1 MSGALLSLWVA
12 LIGADRFDFAGGHAF
27 FTATPFIILTPLVI
41 LSEMIR
47 RRRFLHPVRIPPRAL
62 IYVAASAALISVV
75 LTSVLVARQIPASAA
90 RVTLLLIDMMGTF
103 AVALL
108 CADRTDLGRLM
119 ARGALLCLPLFLIL
133 NVVEALYWIGLA
145 PETMRFGLLLVH
157 IGPLQS
163 AGPLPRLGGASEDAN
178 RGGYLLVFYLLLIAR
193 WEPRRWL
200 RRTGIAVIVILL
212 ILTFS
217 RSTTLAAI
225 TAAGVA
231 VITGRPRLSL
241 QPLMWTFACLT
252 LAAGVFLWRPALA
265 GKVVAAASS
274 PLSERLSATE
284 GSAPSHL
291 VLIRRGIRE
300 STSSIPRAFTGLG
313 YGNSYLVLQDYF
325 PGNRYGNFHSLF
337 VTMFAESGILAM
349 ILMLVLTLSPLVW
362 AGPWRALV
370 AGSIAFNLFYQT
382 TTEPS
387 FWFILAAAWIGL
399 LGARGI
405 SAGASSKV

>member
-27 FTATPFIILTPLVI
+27 FTATPFIILTPLLI

-47 RRRFLHPVRIPPRAL
+47 RRRFLHPVRIPGRAL
-62 IYVAASAALISVV
+62 IYAAASAGLISVV
-75 LTSVLVARQIPASAA
+75 LTSVIVARQIPASAA
-90 RVTLLLIDMMGTF
+90 RVTLLLIDVMGTF
-103 AVALL
+103 AIALL
-108 CADRTDLGRLM
+108 CADRSDLGRLM
-119 ARGALLCLPLFLIL
+119 ARGALLCLPLFLIF
-133 NVVEALYWIGLA
+133 NVVEAMYWIGLA
-145 PETMRFGLLLVH
+145 PETMRFGPLLVH

-163 AGPLPRLGGASEDAN
+163 AGPLPRLGGPTEDAN
-178 RGGYLLVFYLLLIAR
+178 RGGFVLVFYLLLIAR

-200 RRTGIAVIVILL
+200 RRAGIATIVILL

-217 RSTTLAAI
+217 RSTSLAAI

-231 VITGRPRLSL
+231 VITTRRQLSI
-241 QPLMWTFACLT
+241 QPLLWTFACLT
-252 LAAGVFLWRPALA
+252 LAAGVFLWHPGLA
-265 GKVVAAASS
+265 GKVVAAAAS
-274 PLSERLSATE
+274 PLSERLSASE

-291 VLIRRGIRE
+291 ALIRRGLKE
-300 STSSIPRAFTGLG
+300 STSSIQRSFTGLG

-349 ILMLVLTLSPLVW
+349 LLMLALTLAPLTW

-370 AGSIAFNLFYQT
+370 AGSVAFNLFYQT

-399 LGARGI
+399 LGSRAV
-405 SAGASSKV
+405 SVSASSKA